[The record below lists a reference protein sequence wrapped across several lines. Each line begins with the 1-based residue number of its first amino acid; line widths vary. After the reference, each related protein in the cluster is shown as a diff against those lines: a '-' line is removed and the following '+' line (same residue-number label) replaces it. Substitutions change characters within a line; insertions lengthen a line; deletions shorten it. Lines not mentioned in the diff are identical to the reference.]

1 MATILST
8 LQEVIRHELRGLRI
22 ADLGLVEAVYPHQ
35 TDDDPENYSCD
46 VRLKNGGLL
55 LKQVPIATGHIGT
68 ATIPNL
74 GDLVLLTFYQG
85 DVNQPIIIGR
95 LYNDEDR
102 PPCNQADELIFRLP
116 LHAADKH
123 AIKAAIRSPR
133 DDAAA
138 REVTLEVPSG
148 IQLKVSDSQ
157 VSARAGNAR
166 LTLNQSGEATLAV
179 GNKAT
184 LTLTKNGDITLSGD
198 GDITLKAG
206 GDLTLEGQNIR
217 LDAKRTADIQGK
229 RQASLKGGSAIVTG
243 RQKATLSGTTT
254 EVGSTT
260 SQTTLKGLTSFSQA

>member
-35 TDDDPENYSCD
+35 AADDPENYSCD

-74 GDLVLLTFYQG
+74 GDLVLLTFYHG

-184 LTLTKNGDITLSGD
+184 LTLTKNGDITLSANGNLTIEAKD
-198 GDITLKAG
+198 LALKAKSN
-206 GDLTLEGQNIR
+206 LSLEGQKVNIK
-217 LDAKRTADIQGK
+217 AT
-229 RQASLKGGSAIVTG
+229 RQATFKGGSTTVD
-243 RQKATLSGTTT
+243 GTTT
-254 EVGSTT
+254 TIKGTT
-260 SQTTLKGLTSFSQA
+260 TTIKGTTTTIAGQTSFSPS